1 MASNT
6 IRQLVK
12 PTAMSATYTTNIYNV
27 PAASGGVGAGLTPYA
42 IMRHI
47 HVFNITAGAITFRLF
62 IGATGANAA
71 GTELFFNQSVAANSS
86 FDWYGQVRMDA
97 ADFLVGGA
105 SAGTSL
111 TIAIAGE
118 VGA

>member
-27 PAASGGVGAGLTPYA
+27 PTSSGGVGAGLTPYA
-42 IMRHI
+42 IIRHI
-47 HVFNITAGAITFRLF
+47 HVANKTGSAATFRLY
-62 IGATGANAA
+62 IGATGGNTA
-71 GTELFFNQSVAANSS
+71 GTELFFDQSVAANSS
-86 FDWYGQVRMDA
+86 FDFYGQIRMDA

-105 SAGTSL
+105 SAGTTL
-111 TIAIAGE
+111 TIAISGE

>member
-6 IRQLVK
+6 LRQLVK

-27 PAASGGVGAGLTPYA
+27 PTSSGGVGAGLTPYA
-42 IMRHI
+42 VIRHI
-47 HVFNITAGAITFRLF
+47 HITNVTGGAVTFRLF
-62 IGATGANAA
+62 IGATGGNVA
-71 GTELFFNQSVAANSS
+71 GSELFYGQSVAANSS

-105 SAGTSL
+105 SAGSSL

>member
-12 PTAMSATYTTNIYNV
+12 PTAMSGTYTTNIYNV
-27 PAASGGVGAGLTPYA
+27 PASSGGVGAGLTPYA
-42 IMRHI
+42 IIRHI
-47 HVFNITAGAITFRLF
+47 HVSNSTAGAITFRLF
-62 IGATGANAA
+62 IGATGGNAA
-71 GTELFFNQSVAANSS
+71 GTDLFYNQSVAANSS
-86 FDWYGQVRMDA
+86 FDFYGQIRMDA

-105 SAGTSL
+105 SAAASL
-111 TIAIAGE
+111 AIAVAGE

>member
-12 PTAMSATYTTNIYNV
+12 PTAMSATYTTNVYNV
-27 PAASGGVGAGLTPYA
+27 PTSSGGVGAGLTPYA
-42 IMRHI
+42 IIRRI
-47 HVFNITAGAITFRLF
+47 HVFNVTGSAATFRLF

-71 GTELFFNQSVAANSS
+71 GTELFYGQAVAANSS

-105 SAGTSL
+105 SAGSTL